1 MNTKIL
7 AIAAL
12 AACHAVSATAQFV
25 AEKSTGEQITM
36 NGNNIVFT
44 QDGTTGEWTVGGQ
57 DVSQLRSLSIMP
69 MANRLAAYQAPA
81 YTDYYRSTSG
91 WDQRHEWNLANV
103 HDPSVVKADDGY
115 YYMFTTDASF
125 GNAHTGHGHFMCRRS
140 RNLVDWEFLG
150 TTMPSLPAWVEPKL
164 NEIRAAMGLGASTAN
179 FADDTQFGFWAPC
192 VRKVKPGLY
201 RMYYAITCPGTIDG
215 DGTWTERAFIGMME
229 TATPADVDSWQDK
242 GYVVTNASDRGLNFH
257 VKADDWAN
265 CYFKWNAIDPSYI
278 ITPEGDHWLIYGSW
292 HSGFA
297 ALQLNPDTGMPM
309 QEQGNP
315 FGSDISAYGQLI
327 STRQMGNRWQASE
340 APEVVYRDGWYY
352 LFMAYDE
359 LSVAYNTRVVRS
371 RSITGPYVGIDGT
384 DVTNRGGDAYPI
396 LTHPYKFAEHCG
408 WVGVSHCAVFDDGQG
423 NWFYSS
429 QGRLPAGVYGDDYSN
444 AIMMGQVR
452 RIIWTEDG
460 WPLVLP
466 ECYGAVPQAPIS
478 EDELIGAWEHIA
490 LDYAYQHQ
498 DGSSAII
505 LRTDHTVG
513 GAPFEGE
520 RWSFDAAKNILTIGS
535 AKLYVAREAD
545 WETSPRK
552 ATLVY
557 AGLDGRRTLWGKK
570 SQPQIT
576 IGATDNSAS
585 FWTAF
590 SPYYTIDGGEGTFSF
605 AFTNHTDRANPWD
618 NWILAITN
626 GEERGL
632 SSYKEYAVIRA
643 DAYGWGDYAT
653 EAQRTAGMAHDY
665 DMSTFAADMDGANV
679 SLNVTISGGKMDMEA
694 ITTTTDGR
702 TFTYTYTVSGLPAG
716 AKGAFLTTE
725 KGHLVLSS
733 GDCHATSA
741 ATR

>member
-1 MNTKIL
+1 MALPERIDSTAALPDTFSVADMHWWTVYTDTILQNLITQTLEHNKDMLAASARIKELAALRRVDISKIL
-7 AIAAL
+7 P
-12 AACHAVSATAQFV
+12 
-25 AEKSTGEQITM
+25 QI
-36 NGNNIVFT
+36 N
-44 QDGTTGEWTVGGQ
+44 
-57 DVSQLRSLSIMP
+57 
-69 MANRLAAYQAPA
+69 
-81 YTDYYRSTSG
+81 
-91 WDQRHEWNLANV
+91 
-103 HDPSVVKADDGY
+103 
-115 YYMFTTDASF
+115 
-125 GNAHTGHGHFMCRRS
+125 
-140 RNLVDWEFLG
+140 
-150 TTMPSLPAWVEPKL
+150 
-164 NEIRAAMGLGASTAN
+164 
-179 FADDTQFGFWAPC
+179 
-192 VRKVKPGLY
+192 
-201 RMYYAITCPGTIDG
+201 
-215 DGTWTERAFIGMME
+215 
-229 TATPADVDSWQDK
+229 
-242 GYVVTNASDRGLNFH
+242 
-257 VKADDWAN
+257 
-265 CYFKWNAIDPSYI
+265 
-278 ITPEGDHWLIYGSW
+278 
-292 HSGFA
+292 
-297 ALQLNPDTGMPM
+297 
-309 QEQGNP
+309 
-315 FGSDISAYGQLI
+315 
-327 STRQMGNRWQASE
+327 
-340 APEVVYRDGWYY
+340 
-352 LFMAYDE
+352 
-359 LSVAYNTRVVRS
+359 
-371 RSITGPYVGIDGT
+371 
-384 DVTNRGGDAYPI
+384 
-396 LTHPYKFAEHCG
+396 
-408 WVGVSHCAVFDDGQG
+408 
-423 NWFYSS
+423 
-429 QGRLPAGVYGDDYSN
+429 GRLYADKDATNYGGDDYSN

-605 AFTNHTDRANPWD
+605 AFTNHTDRANVWD

-626 GEERGL
+626 GVERGL
-632 SSYKEYAVIRA
+632 SGYKEYAVIRA
-643 DAYGWGDYAT
+643 DAYGWGDFAT
-653 EAQRTAGMAHDY
+653 EAQRNAGMAHDY

-679 SLNVTISGGKMDMEA
+679 SLNVTISGGKMEMKA